1 MEQFLNKLSDLRF
14 DKKNTVIYVGIS
26 VLVYYFLE
34 KVEFRKIALFIF
46 IFIGVFFYFK
56 KNEIMGSTKKRQ
68 SQVTG
73 SPTHNNNNNLK
84 ANKTINIGNKIK
96 KFKIKNEEFTDKIHK
111 INNLDGVL
119 ERLDKFIHIN
129 YQEIVFSYGETS
141 KKNLNLNLYHN
152 IKKKL
157 KAYLNQV
164 EVILVNEYCL
174 DKSFEKL
181 IAIKKEII
189 YLIHSMYF
197 KINHLY
203 DHKINEFM
211 TEIKDIFENIESQ
224 LKLRINKDFFE
235 NPNYLKGLVGM
246 EGDEPEKYDPHE
258 SLNHIPG
265 SDITIKPY

>member
-14 DKKNTVIYVGIS
+14 DKKNTIIYVGFS
-26 VLVYYFLE
+26 VLIYYFLE
-34 KVEFRKIALFIF
+34 KVEFRKIVLLIL

-56 KNEIMGSTKKRQ
+56 KNEIMRTSIQRD
-68 SQVTG
+68 SRVTDN
-73 SPTHNNNNNLK
+73 PKYNNKNNIK
-84 ANKTINIGNKIK
+84 ANKRINIGNQIK
-96 KFKIKNEEFTDKIHK
+96 NFKIKNDKFIDKIHK
-111 INNLDGVL
+111 INNLEGVL
-119 ERLDKFIHIN
+119 EKLDKFIHVN

-157 KAYLNQV
+157 KEYLNQV
-164 EVILVNEYCL
+164 EVILVNEYYL

-211 TEIKDIFENIESQ
+211 IEIKDIFENIEFQ
-224 LKLRINKDFFE
+224 LKLQINKDFFE
-235 NPNYLKGLVGM
+235 NPNYLKGLVNTEAG
-246 EGDEPEKYDPHE
+246 EPEKYDPHE
-258 SLNHIPG
+258 SLNNIPG
-265 SDITIKPY
+265 TDITIKPY

>member
-1 MEQFLNKLSDLRF
+1 MELFLNKLSALKF
-14 DKKNTVIYVGIS
+14 DKKNTVIYVGVS
-26 VLVYYFLE
+26 VLIYYFLE
-34 KVEFRKIALFIF
+34 KVEFRKIALFIL

-56 KNEIMGSTKKRQ
+56 KNEIMGSAKKKENQ
-68 SQVTG
+68 IISKG
-73 SPTHNNNNNLK
+73 GNNNIK
-84 ANKTINIGNKIK
+84 ANRTINIGNEIN
-96 KFKIKNEEFTDKIHK
+96 KFKIKNEEFADKIHK
-111 INNLDGVL
+111 INNLDNVL
-119 ERLDKFIHIN
+119 ERLEKFINIY
-129 YQEIVFSYGETS
+129 YQEIIFSYGETS
-141 KKNLNLNLYHN
+141 KKNLNLDLYHN

-157 KAYLNQV
+157 KEYLNQV
-164 EVILVNEYCL
+164 EVILVNDYCL

-224 LKLRINKDFFE
+224 LKLRINKDFYE

-246 EGDEPEKYDPHE
+246 EADEPEKYDPHE

-265 SDITIKPY
+265 TDITIKPY

>member
-1 MEQFLNKLSDLRF
+1 MEQFFNKLSALKF
-14 DKKNTVIYVGIS
+14 DKKNTIIYVGIS
-26 VLVYYFLE
+26 VLIYYFLE
-34 KVEFRKIALFIF
+34 KVEFRKIALFVL

-56 KNEIMGSTKKRQ
+56 KNEMMGSAKKKENR
-68 SQVTG
+68 SKDNVG
-73 SPTHNNNNNLK
+73 SNNIK
-84 ANKTINIGNKIK
+84 ASKTINIGNEIK

-111 INNLDGVL
+111 INNLDDVL
-119 ERLDKFIHIN
+119 ERLRKFIHIN
-129 YQEIVFSYGETS
+129 YQEIIFSYGETS
-141 KKNLNLNLYHN
+141 KKNLNLDLYHN

-157 KAYLNQV
+157 KEYLNQV

-211 TEIKDIFENIESQ
+211 TDIKEIFENIESQ
-224 LKLRINKDFFE
+224 LKLRINADFYE

-246 EGDEPEKYDPHE
+246 EADEPEKYDPRE

-265 SDITIKPY
+265 TDITIKPY